1 MVGCIRMC
9 TYVSVFINKLLAVYQ
24 KHNIGNQP
32 DFNLKKKKK
41 GIGYNLSEKNQSF

>member
-1 MVGCIRMC
+1 MC

-24 KHNIGNQP
+24 KHNIGNHQ
-32 DFNLKKKKK
+32 DYNLKKKK